1 VPRASWSVFDLR
13 SRTWQ
18 AVRGMEGDVGE
29 GERDQFAAAVRAGEP
44 QQQQQRVGE
53 RDFSGEVGREHRV
66 DPGVE
71 CPIGV
76 DPNHASG
83 GHAASALTVVS
94 GARVKLGYQ
103 RWKSSASW
111 SLRTRARI

>member
-1 VPRASWSVFDLR
+1 VGENGTRDAR
-13 SRTWQ
+13 SR
-18 AVRGMEGDVGE
+18 
-29 GERDQFAAAVRAGEP
+29 
-44 QQQQQRVGE
+44 E
-53 RDFSGEVGREHRV
+53 RDFSGEAGREHRV
-66 DPGVE
+66 DPAWSVQF
-71 CPIGV
+71 GV